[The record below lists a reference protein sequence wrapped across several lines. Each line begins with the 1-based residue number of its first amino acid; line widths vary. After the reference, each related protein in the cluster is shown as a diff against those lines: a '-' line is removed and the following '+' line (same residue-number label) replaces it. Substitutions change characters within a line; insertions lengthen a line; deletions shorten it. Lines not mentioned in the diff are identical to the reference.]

1 MSRLPRRQ
9 FLIATGALLAAP
21 LVAEAQRAPE
31 PARVCILRNL
41 PPPPAPVTVAFLG
54 AFKEGLKEA
63 GFIEGSNLVIHA
75 RWEPDISKLPGHAAV
90 LVDAKVDVIV
100 TFTTPATRAALDA
113 TRSIP
118 IVFTMVS
125 DSVGSGF
132 VASLG
137 RPGGN
142 VTGVTNVFPDLSGK
156 LLGLV
161 REVVPGLGRAAVL
174 WNPDNPGTRLDL
186 EELVRAA
193 GQARVTLQPFEVKSA
208 ADFRPAFGAIQRTRP
223 DALITL
229 VETVTWLQRQ
239 EIIDF
244 ALKHRLPTAFNLG
257 GHVELGGLMFY
268 APRVSLIHQRAA
280 VLAGKILK
288 GARPADLPVERPT
301 HFELSVNLKTAQ
313 ALGITF
319 PRTVLLRAD
328 RVIE

>member
-1 MSRLPRRQ
+1 MSRPRRRQ
-9 FLIATGALLAAP
+9 FLIATGALRAAP
-21 LVAEAQRAPE
+21 LVAEAQLAPE
-31 PARVCILRNL
+31 RARVGILGNL
-41 PPPPAPVTVAFLG
+41 PPPPAPVTVAFLS
-54 AFKEGLKEA
+54 AFTDGLKES
-63 GFIEGSNLVIHA
+63 GFIEGSNLVIQT
-75 RWEPDISKLPGHAAV
+75 RWEPDVSKLPGNAAA

-125 DSVGSGF
+125 DPVGSGF

-142 VTGVTNVFPDLSGK
+142 VTGVTNAFPDLSGK
-156 LLGLV
+156 LLELL
-161 REVVPGLGRAAVL
+161 RAVVPGIGRVAVL
-174 WNPDNPGTRLDL
+174 WNPDNPGKRLDL

-193 GQARVTLQPFEVKSA
+193 GQVRVTLQPLEVRTA
-208 ADFRPAFGAIQRTRP
+208 ADFGPAFGAIRQTPP

-239 EIIDF
+239 EIIDV
-244 ALKHRLPTAFNLG
+244 ALKQRLPTAFNLG
-257 GHVELGGLMFY
+257 GHVELGGLMSY
-268 APRVSLIHQRAA
+268 APRISLIHQRAG

-313 ALGITF
+313 ALGIAI
-319 PRTVLLRAD
+319 PQSVLLRAD